1 MLPPI
6 TSLAD
11 HALDLIGRV
20 DAMVMHGGGDVD
32 PRRYGEEPS
41 AEQLYGIVPEHDE
54 VELAVV
60 HAALEA
66 DLPTLAICRGM
77 QVVNVA
83 MGGTLPTPVRGLL
96 AHALSRRAKDLV
108 DELVVTEGSA
118 VPLLRSLRTVIDDA
132 GGFGVTLDLDDTVR
146 ATEQATVSVL
156 MRVLGEAS
164 GTEAE
169 EVEVERAR
177 RLLGVMQ
184 LLAGERPLLRL
195 LKSASALSNTAAT
208 DPRFVPAA
216 TVLVPLLNAVCRSR
230 FPLPLASA

>member
-1 MLPPI
+1 MTPLVLIVGRLSPEAKGVRGPAFAAGQTYFRAVERAGGIPVMLPPI

-77 QVVNVA
+77 QVMNVA
-83 MGGTLPTPVRGLL
+83 MGGTLVQHIGSEEHWLRKHPVQLAPGSRLATAIGATRADACHSVHHQAVARLGRGLTL
-96 AHALSRRAKDLV
+96 TATADDGMPEGFEVDDARWFVGVQWHPEDTAERDAQQQVLF
-108 DELVVTEGSA
+108 DEL
-118 VPLLRSLRTVIDDA
+118 LR
-132 GGFGVTLDLDDTVR
+132 
-146 ATEQATVSVL
+146 QAQ
-156 MRVLGEAS
+156 R
-164 GTEAE
+164 
-169 EVEVERAR
+169 
-177 RLLGVMQ
+177 
-184 LLAGERPLLRL
+184 
-195 LKSASALSNTAAT
+195 
-208 DPRFVPAA
+208 
-216 TVLVPLLNAVCRSR
+216 
-230 FPLPLASA
+230 